1 MMKTSE
7 KSPRRFIPIREFRDV
22 HKPAPESETQRNVTL
37 DCGWGRLVFANTF
50 SDSREMVQSICQE
63 RRGKRDIAL
72 YIHDPQVALSLA
84 PQELF
89 LDPSHT
95 LRLWLSKYEESAI
108 SYRGYTVRPIQNRRD
123 IQQAN
128 RIYKAHNMVQIPVG
142 FAMKHKDAA
151 HLVFRVVEDNRSGK
165 ILAMV
170 QGVDHKQA
178 FNDPEEGSSL
188 WSLAVDPHAEHPGI
202 GEALVRNV
210 AEHFKQNGRRFM
222 DLSVIHDNDQAM
234 ALYEKLGFEV
244 ARLFFIKKKN
254 PINEKLFIG
263 SLPESNLNP
272 YARII
277 INEARRR
284 GIGVSILDEKAGY
297 FSLTFGGR
305 TIICRE
311 SLSELTSA
319 IAMTLCANK
328 AVTRRF
334 LQRQGLPTPEQM
346 EAGGAKPNRA
356 FLKQHTDIVVKPADG
371 EQGTGITIKPKNS
384 KELDA
389 AVEKAQQVSDRVL
402 LEEFV
407 EGIDLRI
414 IVINFEVVAAAVR
427 HPAQII
433 GDGRSTAKQL
443 TIKQSRRRSTATG
456 GEARIPLDA
465 ETEQCIH
472 DAGYTFDSV
481 PESGVVIP
489 VRKTANLHT
498 GGTIVDVTAD
508 LNPKLGEAAVQ
519 AAKAIHIPIVGFD
532 FIVPTVNGDKF
543 KIIEA
548 NERPGLA
555 NHEPQP
561 TAERFID
568 LLFPQTHIDTH
579 GHGQITQPPIS

>member
-7 KSPRRFIPIREFRDV
+7 KTPRRFIPISEFRDV
-22 HKPAPESETQRNVTL
+22 HKKVSEAEAPRNVAF

-50 SDSREMVQSICQE
+50 TDSHELVHSICQE
-63 RRGKRDIAL
+63 RKGKRDIAL

-95 LRLWLSKYEESAI
+95 LRLWLSNYEEAGLPP
-108 SYRGYTVRPIQNRRD
+108 RGFTVRPIQTRRD
-123 IQQAN
+123 IQEAN
-128 RIYKAHNMVQIPVG
+128 RIYKAHNMVQIPVS
-142 FAMKHKDAA
+142 FAMKHKDSP

-170 QGVDHKQA
+170 QGVDHTEA
-178 FNDPEEGSSL
+178 FGDPNNGSSL

-210 AEHFKQNGRRFM
+210 AEYFRQCGRSFM
-222 DLSVIHDNDQAM
+222 DLSVIHDNEQAM

-284 GIGVSILDEKAGY
+284 GIGVHVLDEKAGY

-305 TIICRE
+305 TLICRE
-311 SLSELTSA
+311 SLSELTSS
-319 IAMTLCANK
+319 IAMSLCADK

-334 LQRQGLPTPEQM
+334 LNRQGLPTPDQIP
-346 EAGGAKPNRA
+346 AGSAKKNRE
-356 FLKQHTDIVVKPADG
+356 FLNRHGDIVVKPADG
-371 EQGTGITIKPKNS
+371 EQGAGITIKPADEA
-384 KELDA
+384 ELKA
-389 AVEKAQQVSDRVL
+389 AIDKAQRVSDHVL

-427 HPAQII
+427 HPAQVI
-433 GDGRSTAKQL
+433 GDGRSTVKQL
-443 TIKQSRRRSTATG
+443 TMKQSRRRAAATG
-456 GEARIPLDA
+456 GEAKIPLDA
-465 ETEQCIH
+465 ETEQCIR
-472 DAGYTFDSV
+472 DAGYAFDSV
-481 PESGVVIP
+481 PESGTVIP

-498 GGTIVDVTAD
+498 GGTIFDVTAD
-508 LNPKLGEAAVQ
+508 LNPKLAEAAVA
-519 AAKAIHIPIVGFD
+519 AAKAIHIPVVGFD
-532 FIVPTVNGDKF
+532 FMVPTVNGEQF

-568 LLFPQTHIDTH
+568 LLFPQTRIDTH
-579 GHGQITQPPIS
+579 EGPAHPTTFS